1 MKNYIC
7 EVKIIQNLKLV
18 GGETL
23 KENIAFIIPAL
34 TGGGAERVVANL
46 TKGISDDY
54 EKYIVIYHDTENM
67 YEHNGNIINLNIGS
81 SNNLIGKAFNT
92 IRRII
97 ALKKFKNKYKIDK
110 CISFLDNPNTI
121 NVLSRSN
128 ERLFVSIRNHQSK
141 EFNGITKKLHTLI
154 VKNIYAKANKII
166 AISQGVKLDLI
177 ENFHID
183 PKKIEII
190 YNPVDI
196 ERISKLREDVL
207 EERHQT
213 IYKNPTIITVG
224 RLTYQ
229 KGQWHLIRSFKKVV
243 EKIPNAQLIIL
254 GTGSLEKK
262 LKTLIN
268 DLGLSKNVHLIG
280 FQENP
285 FKFIYNADLFILPS
299 LFEGLGN
306 VILEAMACGTPIIST
321 DCKSGPRE
329 ILAPSTSLNTEID
342 KFTIEE
348 YGILTPVFKG
358 GILDSKHQVVP
369 EETTL
374 SEAMVLLLKDDK
386 LRDELKNKSNKR
398 VNEFSFKN
406 ISKKWLDL

>member
-1 MKNYIC
+1 MNYINKAKK
-7 EVKIIQNLKLV
+7 VLNLKLV

-54 EKYIVIYHDTENM
+54 KKYIVIYHDTENM

-81 SNNLIGKAFNT
+81 SNNLIGKSFNT
-92 IRRII
+92 MRRII

-128 ERLFVSIRNHQSK
+128 EKLFVSIRNHQSK
-141 EFNGITKKLHTLI
+141 EFNGMTKKLHALI
-154 VKNIYAKANKII
+154 VKKIYAKANKII

-177 ENFHID
+177 NNFHID

-196 ERISKLREDVL
+196 ERISNLKEESL
-207 EERHQT
+207 EERYQT
-213 IYKNPTIITVG
+213 IYKNPTVITVG

-243 EKIPNAQLIIL
+243 GKIPNAQLIIL
-254 GTGSLEKK
+254 GTGSLEKE

-268 DLGLSKNVHLIG
+268 DLGLSKNIHLIG

-285 FKFIYNADLFILPS
+285 FKFIYNADLFVLPS

-329 ILAPSTSLNTEID
+329 ILAPSTTLSTEID
-342 KFTIEE
+342 KFKIEE

-358 GILDSKHQVVP
+358 GILGAKDQIVP
-369 EETTL
+369 EETEL
-374 SEAMVLLLKDDK
+374 SEAIVLLLKDDK
-386 LRDELKNKSNKR
+386 LRGELKNKSIKR

-406 ISKKWLDL
+406 ISQKWLDL

>member
-1 MKNYIC
+1 M
-7 EVKIIQNLKLV
+7 
-18 GGETL
+18 

-154 VKNIYAKANKII
+154 VKKVYAKANKII

-196 ERISKLREDVL
+196 ERISKLREEVL

-229 KGQWHLIRSFKKVV
+229 KGQWHLIRAFKKVV

-254 GTGSLEKK
+254 GTGSLEKE

-285 FKFIYNADLFILPS
+285 FKFIYNADLFVLPS

-329 ILAPSTSLNTEID
+329 ILAPSTTLKTEID
-342 KFTIEE
+342 KLTIEE

-369 EETTL
+369 EETEL

-386 LRDELKNKSNKR
+386 LRDELKNKSIKR
-398 VNEFSFKN
+398 VNDFSFKN
-406 ISKKWLDL
+406 ISEKWLDL